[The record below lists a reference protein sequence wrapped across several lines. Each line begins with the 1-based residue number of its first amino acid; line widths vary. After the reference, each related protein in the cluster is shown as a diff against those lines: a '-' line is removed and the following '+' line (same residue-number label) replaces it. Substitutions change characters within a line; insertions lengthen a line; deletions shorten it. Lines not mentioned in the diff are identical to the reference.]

1 MKKKKKKQSNPIE
14 DVVKAFR
21 KANREIELE
30 RNGGRWIAVNRPHK
44 NKKKYNR
51 KRDSKVDLESLFCC
65 CNFL

>member
-1 MKKKKKKQSNPIE
+1 MKKKKKQSNPIE

-51 KRDSKVDLESLFCC
+51 KRDSKVDLESLSFVVT
-65 CNFL
+65 FFE